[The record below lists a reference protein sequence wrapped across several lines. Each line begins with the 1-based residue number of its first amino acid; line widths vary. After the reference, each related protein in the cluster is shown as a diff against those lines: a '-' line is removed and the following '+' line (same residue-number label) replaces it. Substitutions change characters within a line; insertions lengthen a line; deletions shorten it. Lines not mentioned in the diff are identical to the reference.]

1 MLVQGDGELPTI
13 SNSVKKCFIFITFIS
28 MHHVGKNHLNLYPIH
43 HGCKELMHFLIPLC
57 NTSLKRYFFPC
68 KLKPV
73 DRIEHMA
80 SVINRS
86 RVRVLKKIVE
96 VGLMQ
101 NKLFF

>member
-1 MLVQGDGELPTI
+1 MNALPDSI
-13 SNSVKKCFIFITFIS
+13 MQYIFEKILF
-28 MHHVGKNHLNLYPIH
+28 
-43 HGCKELMHFLIPLC
+43 
-57 NTSLKRYFFPC
+57 SLQ
-68 KLKPV
+68 V
-73 DRIEHMA
+73 EGIEHTA